1 MTGILRSSGRLVT
14 WSLMIGFG
22 AAPGA
27 AAQTP
32 AVAVR
37 VSVDRTAVWVADRI
51 AYTIEIACKRGVDI
65 VTDDLSREKLTLEGL
80 EVVSSESSTESAR
93 DAATI
98 HRFGYVLTTYRVDV
112 PALTIAPLTVRY
124 YVKRSGRQPEET
136 APAGVV
142 RVPGAVI
149 AFRSLLLDE
158 QDVSG
163 LRADRSALPR
173 PVLFEVLEPVGI
185 GLVLASI
192 APVMFAA
199 AAAVGRR
206 RRRRPLRSV
215 RAVRHEERTSMD
227 AVRTIDVSTIDGR
240 REAFTRL
247 NVLVREHLRDVCG
260 VPAPGLTP
268 VEIALALSARD
279 ARVGVELV
287 TSVLTACELA
297 RYAPPHAAPSAD
309 ACRDA
314 IAQVE
319 QIIGGA

>member
-1 MTGILRSSGRLVT
+1 
-14 WSLMIGFG
+14 MIGCG

-51 AYTIEIACKRGVDI
+51 TYTIEIACRRGVDI
-65 VTDDLSREKLTLEGL
+65 VTDDLSREKLKLEGL
-80 EVVSSESSTESAR
+80 EVVSSESFTESAR

-124 YVKRSGRQPEET
+124 YVKRSGRQPEDA
-136 APAGVV
+136 APAGDVQ
-142 RVPGAVI
+142 VPGTVI

-158 QDVSG
+158 QDVTR
-163 LRADRSALPR
+163 LRADRPAMPR
-173 PVLFEVLEPVGI
+173 PVLFGVLQPVGI

-192 APVMFAA
+192 VPVMFAA

-206 RRRRPLRSV
+206 RRRRPRRSV

-227 AVRTIDVSTIDGR
+227 AVRAIDVTTLDGR

-247 NVLVREHLRDVCG
+247 NMLVREHLRDVCG
-260 VPAPGLTP
+260 VPGPNLTP
-268 VEIALALSARD
+268 AEIALALALSARD
-279 ARVGVELV
+279 ARVPVELV

-319 QIIGGA
+319 QVIGRP